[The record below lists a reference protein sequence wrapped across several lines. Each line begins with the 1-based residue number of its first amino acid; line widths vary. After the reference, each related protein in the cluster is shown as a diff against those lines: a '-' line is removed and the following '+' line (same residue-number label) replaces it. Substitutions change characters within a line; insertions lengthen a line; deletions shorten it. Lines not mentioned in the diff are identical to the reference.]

1 MVMTLNKKV
10 PFLYHLGR
18 VLLTPIFKIYYNPV
32 VIGKE
37 NLNVSGS
44 MLVVGNHKHFLD
56 QFLTIISTRR
66 GIHYMAKKEYFDD
79 KKVSWFFK
87 GTGCIPVDRSR
98 KDKNCVDLAL
108 SVLNDGGAVGLFP
121 EGTRNRTSKLLLPF
135 KFGTVSMAK
144 KTNSYIVPFA
154 ITGEYGFRS
163 KPTIRYGK
171 PFLVGD
177 MILSEANDYLYNEV
191 KRLLLMK

>member
-1 MVMTLNKKV
+1 MMMNKKV
-10 PFLYHLGR
+10 PFLYHFGR
-18 VLLTPIFKIYYNPV
+18 FLLTPVFKVYYNPV

-98 KDKNCVDLAL
+98 KDKNCVKLAI

-177 MILSEANDYLYNEV
+177 MSLAEANDYLYNEV